1 MMSQLITEEIA
12 EKPKPVS
19 GNLEVRILRS
29 VPELE
34 EVRNI
39 WTAWNHHPNSDIDL
53 YLLLLE
59 TRPEIL
65 RPHIVVLY
73 RGGAPVAMLIGRIV
87 NQRMELKIGY
97 KTLPGPRVR
106 LLSFVT
112 GGMLGD
118 FSPDNC
124 KAAVSEVVNCLRR
137 GEADIAAFHN
147 IRTHEPIH
155 KAVRQTSGFL
165 NRDYLPALE
174 THRAMSLP
182 GSAEQ
187 LYAGLSSKS
196 RKNLKWQAKKLLQ
209 TFPGKL
215 RIDCL
220 SGPAE
225 LEQMVHDVEE
235 IAKKTYQ
242 RGLGVGFVET
252 IEMRKRLYLD
262 AQNGRLRAFVL
273 YLADQPCAF
282 WLGTIYQSTFHSG
295 WMGYDPTYSKYSVGM
310 FLVTKVT
317 EDLCKQ
323 KEASVI
329 EGIDFGLGDA
339 QYKEV
344 LGNKKWQDATVYI
357 FGSTLRG
364 LGFNLL
370 RTPIIIADKVVR
382 RAVKQTGLLLAAKR
396 NWRNMV
402 RPNQNREPS
411 EGNSLIDSRKVSQKP
426 GSS

>member
-1 MMSQLITEEIA
+1 MMSDLITEEIA
-12 EKPKPVS
+12 EKPTPVG

-29 VPELE
+29 VREIE
-34 EVRNI
+34 EVRDI

-53 YLLLLE
+53 YLLLME
-59 TRPEIL
+59 TRSEIL
-65 RPHIVVLY
+65 RPHIIVLY

-87 NQRMELKIGY
+87 SQRMEIKIGY

-118 FSPDNC
+118 LSPDNC
-124 KAAVSEVVNCLRR
+124 KAAVGKIVSCLRR
-137 GEADIAAFHN
+137 GEADFAALHN
-147 IRTHEPIH
+147 IRTHEPIYE
-155 KAVRQTSGFL
+155 AARRTSGFL
-165 NRDYLPALE
+165 NRDYLPTLE
-174 THRAMSLP
+174 THRVMSLP

-196 RKNLKWQAKKLLQ
+196 RKNLKWQARKLLQ
-209 TFPGKL
+209 AFPGKL
-215 RIDCL
+215 RIDCF

-225 LEQMVHDVEE
+225 LQRMVHDVEKV
-235 IAKKTYQ
+235 AKKTYQ

-252 IEMRKRLYLD
+252 NEMRKRLYLD

-273 YLADQPCAF
+273 YVADQPCAF

-295 WMGYDPTYSKYSVGM
+295 WMGYDPTYSKYSAGM
-310 FLVTKVT
+310 FLVMKVT

-323 KEASVI
+323 KKAGVI

-344 LGNKKWQDATVYI
+344 LGNKKWQDATPYI
-357 FGSTLRG
+357 FGPTLRG
-364 LGFNLL
+364 LGLNLL
-370 RTPIIIADKVVR
+370 RTPTLVADRIAR
-382 RAVKQTGLLLAAKR
+382 RALKQTGLLLKIKKT
-396 NWRNMV
+396 WRNIV
-402 RPNQNREPS
+402 RGEEPS
-411 EGNSLIDSRKVSQKP
+411 AVTRGEFVG
-426 GSS
+426 